1 MTFSRSLSLAAF
13 ATLLS
18 FVNGDSTAIC
28 YSYGVDFVDEGHYF
42 INQQLT
48 EKFAAVSYFQGCN
61 QDIADVLLVEPEGVN
76 SQEYLCD
83 QIPTSVPSHSCLP
96 AS

>member
-1 MTFSRSLSLAAF
+1 MAFSRYLLLAAF
-13 ATLLS
+13 ATFLS
-18 FVNGDSTAIC
+18 FVHGDSTAIC
-28 YSYGVDFVDEGHYF
+28 YSYGVDFVDEGSYF

-83 QIPTSVPSHSCLP
+83 QIPTSVPSYSCSS
-96 AS
+96 AF